1 MGVRWR
7 RCLFIPPPGFGPS
20 TRKAALAVDIS
31 AAFLFERGVFFD
43 SRRARSDLSVPRM
56 PAAILYYCVIGLP
69 AVFMVVIAL
78 IEFARQRARHLS
90 APKAIPVRL
99 T

>member
-1 MGVRWR
+1 
-7 RCLFIPPPGFGPS
+7 
-20 TRKAALAVDIS
+20 
-31 AAFLFERGVFFD
+31 
-43 SRRARSDLSVPRM
+43 
-56 PAAILYYCVIGLP
+56 VIGLP